1 MCAFMTQWC
10 GNGVISY
17 YLVTILQSVGVK
29 NAAQQTGFNGG
40 LQVWNWILSVCGALA
55 TERLGRRFL
64 WLASAGGMF
73 ISYVVITACSAAY
86 SDLGISAAG
95 PAVLAFIFMF
105 NGAYGIGVSVTG
117 TQEDKHCS

>member
-1 MCAFMTQWC
+1 
-10 GNGVISY
+10 
-17 YLVTILQSVGVK
+17 
-29 NAAQQTGFNGG
+29 
-40 LQVWNWILSVCGALA
+40 
-55 TERLGRRFL
+55 
-64 WLASAGGMF
+64 MF